1 MAGHSK
7 WANIKHRKSK
17 QDAAKG
23 KVFTKL
29 IREITIAAKSGQDPN
44 ANSKLRLV
52 IDKALTQNMTR
63 DTIDRAI
70 KRGSG
75 EGADAH
81 VEEIWYEGYA
91 PGGVAVLVQCLSDN
105 RNRTAGE
112 VRHIFTKHG
121 GNLGTNGSV
130 SYLFRQCG
138 IICFAPGSNE
148 DRIMQVAL
156 EAGADDITNH
166 DDGSIDV
173 FTTPENF
180 VKVKTAIEQS
190 GLTPAAAE
198 VSMWAAT
205 QTTLDKETSAKVL
218 ELIDALEAADDVQN
232 VYSNANI

>member
-138 IICFAPGSNE
+138 IICFAPGVIYVVRYIYKVICYYVRRATTVLHECFFDIFKVN
-148 DRIMQVAL
+148 AL
-156 EAGADDITNH
+156 AFQIFFCFF
-166 DDGSIDV
+166 SCS
-173 FTTPENF
+173 F
-180 VKVKTAIEQS
+180 
-190 GLTPAAAE
+190 
-198 VSMWAAT
+198 
-205 QTTLDKETSAKVL
+205 
-218 ELIDALEAADDVQN
+218 
-232 VYSNANI
+232 